1 MLILNILLVL
11 LGIFGNI
18 ILVNEVFEK
27 NIEKG
32 ISKSIESVNY
42 LDSII
47 YIGENIV
54 NFVERDYRYMK
65 KIPDDLLTTK
75 DLVDDTFKMI
85 NENPNCFYN
94 LYIACNGKVV
104 GTRDERYINSN
115 PIGREWYDLAISR
128 GDLVITNPYEDIIT
142 KEKVITISKK
152 IKDTNNCVVGLD
164 IKQSEINSI
173 LNQMVRE
180 EESIAAGFIL
190 NREGVFVGHTNE
202 IFIGKTIFDQSID
215 KQELI
220 APYIEDLLMK
230 ESGKIDFDNIGFP
243 YSLIYHETKSEWH
256 VVYVVDKAVM
266 STATNEYSK
275 RLMITYILCVVLLN
289 IVILVYYTKR
299 QKAIRLQKRAEHA
312 EKELRKYK
320 EDLEVMVETKT
331 EKIKIQ
337 SEKLK
342 TLNIAIIDNLA
353 DIVEFRDLESG
364 QHIKRIKRFT
374 YILAKK
380 VTELYPEYKI
390 DEEKI
395 DLLCNA
401 SALHDIGKI
410 GISDS
415 ILLKPGKLTKE
426 EFEEMKTHT
435 IIGDNLV
442 LRILENYD
450 KYLAKIGH
458 EICRYHHERFDGRGY
473 PDGLKGDAIPIC
485 AQIVGIVDVYDALIE
500 KRVYKEAFSHER
512 AIQMIND
519 GECGIFSPK
528 LLHCLNLVEDEFYN
542 ISKMYE

>member
-1 MLILNILLVL
+1 M
-11 LGIFGNI
+11 
-18 ILVNEVFEK
+18 
-27 NIEKG
+27 
-32 ISKSIESVNY
+32 
-42 LDSII
+42 
-47 YIGENIV
+47 